1 MAKSKRKKQ
10 WFTVAYFTAEGQPH
24 PAHQH
29 SNFTRVYRSLDV
41 LLEDLGY
48 SMNHELGHR
57 GAYAAAVWPGELSEW
72 EALHSDVKP
81 LYYVHQGGRVE
92 RI

>member
-10 WFTVAYFTAEGQPH
+10 WFITAYFTAEGQPH
-24 PAHQH
+24 PAHRN

-41 LLEDLGY
+41 LLEDLAF

-57 GAYAAAVWPGELSEW
+57 GAYAVAVWPGQLSEW

-81 LYYVHQGGRVE
+81 LYYVHQGGWIE